1 MSWEEVLKVEES
13 LWNAYIRDSYR
24 GGELSKYVR
33 VFEAVSG
40 PSATP
45 QLEEEAREIETDS
58 QEETFRR
65 FKAIMAV
72 TGMTVQGD
80 KNEGMTRYLSQGFLQ
95 STGPHN
101 NFWYVISQTKPE
113 DSYIPDFNPH
123 TRENVGRLMEE

>member
-24 GGELSKYVR
+24 GGELSKYVS
-33 VFEAVSG
+33 VYEAVSG

-80 KNEGMTRYLSQGFLQ
+80 KNEGMTRYLSQGFYNQL
-95 STGPHN
+95 GLIII
-101 NFWYVISQTKPE
+101 F
-113 DSYIPDFNPH
+113 
-123 TRENVGRLMEE
+123 GM